1 MVVVQDKGVNIE
13 IFQRQATRM
22 NFLSAKTIG
31 LFIAILMGI
40 AAITLVAKE
49 RTAEA
54 AGAENC
60 GCHPYKSDK
69 TFVHL
74 PVKNGECIS
83 CHKPSGLRHPKVKKE
98 AFLLTDK
105 GKVGLCNECHERKD
119 TKKHVHPPV
128 ATGDCMDCH
137 DPHQSDNKSQLKGAG
152 AELCYMCHEKSK
164 MDRTFSHQP
173 IAEGKCLSCHD
184 PHQSDNKF
192 MLKAEGVNLC
202 MTCHNKAEF
211 TGKSV
216 HAPVA
221 AGDCSACHA
230 PHGSQYSH
238 LLKLTFPDEMYQSF
252 EKSNF
257 ALCFSCHSN
266 TIADNERTDTE
277 TNFRNGMF
285 NLHYLHVNK
294 VPKGRSCKVCH
305 DPHAAGQPRLIS
317 NKIPGF
323 GRWRIPI
330 RYTKTEIGGTCVVGC
345 HKPKSYDR
353 INPVDYL

>member
-1 MVVVQDKGVNIE
+1 
-13 IFQRQATRM
+13 M
-22 NFLSAKTIG
+22 NFLSAKTIA
-31 LFIAILMGI
+31 LFIAFLMGI
-40 AAITLVAKE
+40 AAISLVTKE

-60 GCHPYKSDK
+60 GCHPHKSDK

-74 PVKNGECIS
+74 PVKNGECLS
-83 CHKPSGLRHPKVKKE
+83 CHKPSGQKHPKVKKE
-98 AFLLTDK
+98 AFLLRDK
-105 GKVGLCNECHERKD
+105 GKAGLCHECHERKD

-128 ATGDCMDCH
+128 AAGDCIDCH
-137 DPHQSDNKSQLKGAG
+137 DPHQSDNKSQLKSAG
-152 AELCYMCHEKSK
+152 AALCFTCHEKNK
-164 MDRTFSHQP
+164 FDRTFSHQP

-192 MLKAEGVNLC
+192 MLKAAGVNLC
-202 MTCHNKAEF
+202 MTCHNKADF

-230 PHGSQYSH
+230 PHGSQYPH
-238 LLKLTFPDEMYQSF
+238 LLKLTVPDKLYQSF
-252 EKSNF
+252 DKSNF
-257 ALCFSCHSN
+257 ALCFSCHSS
-266 TIADNERTDTE
+266 TIADSERTDTE

-285 NLHYLHVNK
+285 NLHFLHVNK
-294 VPKGRSCKVCH
+294 IPKGRSCKVCH

-317 NKIPGF
+317 SKIPGF